1 MKKKIKLSIQI
12 TIVVV
17 ILFLL
22 ATLLTG
28 CAILLRGLGQK
39 DAFTYMIVLGT
50 TVEDDKPSAMLQDRI
65 DAAAKYMES
74 NPHVIAIVTG
84 YQAEG
89 DAISEAQCMYN
100 GLTALGI
107 APERILIEDQA
118 TSTAENFHYSLLL
131 MEEELG
137 RVPHNIGVLSSEFH
151 LLRARLIAKSYGLDV
166 ATIPAQTSDTEAFF
180 KYFIREIFM
189 VWYDGIRAAT
199 R

>member
-1 MKKKIKLSIQI
+1 MKNKIKLSVQI

-84 YQAEG
+84 
-89 DAISEAQCMYN
+89 D
-100 GLTALGI
+100 
-107 APERILIEDQA
+107 R
-118 TSTAENFHYSLLL
+118 
-131 MEEELG
+131 
-137 RVPHNIGVLSSEFH
+137 
-151 LLRARLIAKSYGLDV
+151 KSV
-166 ATIPAQTSDTEAFF
+166 
-180 KYFIREIFM
+180 
-189 VWYDGIRAAT
+189 V
-199 R
+199 